1 MSKKKASDSDQSDDD
16 ADDSVTEDRANT
28 TFIPTL
34 DIFIKANAI
43 SIQPINPKGGH
54 SYLFDGGGKSSL
66 IFYWFTLEIS
76 FQFTIASAYPV

>member
-54 SYLFDGGGKSSL
+54 SYLFDGGGKSFSIISL
-66 IFYWFTLEIS
+66 VHS
-76 FQFTIASAYPV
+76 

>member
-1 MSKKKASDSDQSDDD
+1 MSKKEASDSDQSD
-16 ADDSVTEDRANT
+16 DDSVTEDRANT

-34 DIFIKANAI
+34 DIFNKANAI

-66 IFYWFTLEIS
+66 IFSLVHS
-76 FQFTIASAYPV
+76 